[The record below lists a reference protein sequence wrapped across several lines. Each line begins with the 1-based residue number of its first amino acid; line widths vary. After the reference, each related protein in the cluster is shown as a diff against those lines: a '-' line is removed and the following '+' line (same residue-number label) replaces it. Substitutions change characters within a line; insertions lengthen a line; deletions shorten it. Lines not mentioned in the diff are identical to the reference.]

1 MSTKRVLSICGA
13 ALLLSIIIELL
24 FVHHHA
30 YFWWHE
36 FIGFDIIYGFAGC
49 IVLIAMAKLLG
60 KVFIQR
66 DENYYGGEEDDHD

>member
-1 MSTKRVLSICGA
+1 MSTKKVLIICGIT
-13 ALLLSIIIELL
+13 LLLSIAAEIL

-49 IVLIAMAKLLG
+49 AAFIVVSKFLG
-60 KVFIQR
+60 KVLLQR
-66 DENYYGGEEDDHD
+66 PENYYDRGEDDND